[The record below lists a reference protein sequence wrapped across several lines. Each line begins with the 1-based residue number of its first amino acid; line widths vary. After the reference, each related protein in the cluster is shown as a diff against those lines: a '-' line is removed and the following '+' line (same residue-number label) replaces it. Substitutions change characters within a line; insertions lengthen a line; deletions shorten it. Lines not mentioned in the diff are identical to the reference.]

1 MKILLAVDGS
11 ECSDRAANF
20 LTRFHLSPQDE
31 IIILHVIS
39 EIPYEDDS
47 YANIKRFIKRVAPQ
61 ILESSANI
69 LGPVKAKIIKQEEEG
84 YPDITIMK
92 VAEDADVDL
101 IVMGTKGIRGIKS
114 LFIGSVTRSVAIN
127 SVKPVLVTRRSPW
140 GVSETMKVLLAA
152 DGSDSALATAELLTS
167 MPFYRDTEF
176 LIISVS
182 WSAFSDIPDQFTME
196 INEKIKEDVA
206 RVKAIE
212 YEKARQIMEQSRAY
226 LRKRF
231 TRIEELIRV
240 GDPSMEILN
249 AAERFHADI
258 IAVGCRGL
266 KGIKGM
272 MGSVSRRI
280 LGHSQCPVLIG
291 KAR

>member
-20 LTRFHLSPQDE
+20 LTRFNFSPQDE

-47 YANIKRFIKRVAPQ
+47 YANIRRFIKRVAPW

-69 LGPVKAKIIKQEEEG
+69 LKPVKAKLVKREEEG
-84 YPDITIMK
+84 YPDITIMEI
-92 VAEDADVDL
+92 AEEADVDL
-101 IVMGTKGIRGIKS
+101 IVMGTRGLKGIKS
-114 LFIGSVTRSVAIN
+114 LFIGSITRSVAIN
-127 SVKPVLVTRRSPW
+127 SVKPVLVTRRPQWDLSIN
-140 GVSETMKVLLAA
+140 MKVLLAT
-152 DGSDSALATAELLTS
+152 DGSVSAHATAELLAS
-167 MPFYRDTEF
+167 MPFPSDTEF
-176 LIISVS
+176 LISSVS
-182 WSAFSDIPDQFTME
+182 YSAFSDIPEQVSME
-196 INEKIKEDVA
+196 IGEKIKEDVA
-206 RVKAIE
+206 KIKTIE
-212 YEKARQIMEQSRAY
+212 YEKAYQIMEQSRTF
-226 LRKRF
+226 LSKRF
-231 TRIEELIRV
+231 AHIEGVIRV

-266 KGIKGM
+266 KGIKSM
-272 MGSVSRRI
+272 MGSVSRSI

-291 KAR
+291 KD